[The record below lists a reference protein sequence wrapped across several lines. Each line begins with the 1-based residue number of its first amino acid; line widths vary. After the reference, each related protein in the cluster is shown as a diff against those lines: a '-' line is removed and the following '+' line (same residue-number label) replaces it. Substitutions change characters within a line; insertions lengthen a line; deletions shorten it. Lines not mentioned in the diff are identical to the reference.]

1 VDWQCTEHGRL
12 WSDPLRWTPG
22 VLLHRVVDTA
32 ANAATSSCR
41 HLEGQFVSLF
51 SIPPCPPTLLV
62 EMAGSTYVAPAE
74 AIRKAVGTHSPSR
87 LLRLLD
93 QGVAR
98 LKSARGIKFT
108 ADGFAHLEATELL
121 HTKIPSHIMD
131 ASLRG
136 ALGRSACAL
145 QNLVSVESPA
155 VGDRIHPLSCRS
167 CPFRLEL
174 V

>member
-1 VDWQCTEHGRL
+1 MDWQCTEHGRL
-12 WSDPLRWTPG
+12 WSGPLRWTPG

-98 LKSARGIKFT
+98 LKSARGIKSLRMASPT
-108 ADGFAHLEATELL
+108 LRPRSCFAHQNPIA
-121 HTKIPSHIMD
+121 HYG
-131 ASLRG
+131 R
-136 ALGRSACAL
+136 RSAWRPGQERMCSA
-145 QNLVSVESPA
+145 
-155 VGDRIHPLSCRS
+155 
-167 CPFRLEL
+167 
-174 V
+174 